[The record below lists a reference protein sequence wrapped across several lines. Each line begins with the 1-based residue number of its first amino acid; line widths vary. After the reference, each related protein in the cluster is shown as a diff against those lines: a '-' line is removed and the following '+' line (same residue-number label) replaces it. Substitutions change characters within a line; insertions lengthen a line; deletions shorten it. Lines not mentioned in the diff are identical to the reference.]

1 MDEYVVGCMDGLM
14 EESHDMDDSHG
25 YDNGDNYNN
34 NHNHVYKSDKYYN
47 NVDVKYT
54 TATATTT

>member
-1 MDEYVVGCMDGLM
+1 MVGCMDGLM

-25 YDNGDNYNN
+25 YDNGDNYYD
-34 NHNHVYKSDKYYN
+34 NHNHVYKSNKYYN

-54 TATATTT
+54 STTATTT